1 MDVKLRIA
9 KLKEEKLARISNAAK
24 DGLTQ
29 VVISESRN
37 VEEIERLQKR
47 LKEIEIALENIDK
60 KTSPESSPILDS
72 EAGEVS
78 GKKRG
83 RKKRDE
89 FVERIKKL
97 GIECRLVKGQ
107 IYKVNNRALMGIAY
121 SSERRSGN
129 RWFLGLPSENY
140 ETIVLLCENRSKE
153 LKHLILPRKFI
164 DANQHSFSRDEN
176 NQIKFNVCL
185 KNGEYQLK
193 IPRGDYVSINEYID
207 SFEDLRYL

>member
-47 LKEIEIALENIDK
+47 IKEIEIALENIDK

-83 RKKRDE
+83 RKKQTM
-89 FVERIKKL
+89 KL
-97 GIECRLVKGQ
+97 LFYFAKTGRKNLNILFYPESSSMQ
-107 IYKVNNRALMGIAY
+107 TSIAFH
-121 SSERRSGN
+121 EMKTIRSN
-129 RWFLGLPSENY
+129 S
-140 ETIVLLCENRSKE
+140 T
-153 LKHLILPRKFI
+153 
-164 DANQHSFSRDEN
+164 
-176 NQIKFNVCL
+176 
-185 KNGEYQLK
+185 
-193 IPRGDYVSINEYID
+193 YV
-207 SFEDLRYL
+207 